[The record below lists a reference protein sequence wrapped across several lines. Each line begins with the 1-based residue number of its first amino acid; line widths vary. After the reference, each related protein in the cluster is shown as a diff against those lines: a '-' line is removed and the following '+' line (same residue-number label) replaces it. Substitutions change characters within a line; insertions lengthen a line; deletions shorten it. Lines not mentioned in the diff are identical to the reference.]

1 MHITSDTQIDLLAYS
16 RKTTL
21 LYRNAPLPQIP
32 HMLLCAAA
40 AYINISLGAPLWP
53 ALAWLVAAVSTSL
66 LRLGLALAYKRIN
79 PGPEEAGKWNQ
90 RYFVASILSGLTWGI
105 GTACFMHGS
114 TETVQTYN
122 ALALCGLIAGAIGTM
137 SPVQRIVRWFTVLV
151 MTPGILVLL
160 WEADSLRGYVFA
172 VGLSLLIVLVFL
184 SARNLHDAIDD
195 AIRLELK
202 QQALARELD
211 TAKQAAEAAS
221 KAKGEFLAN
230 MSHEIRTPLNG
241 VIGMADLMK
250 TTSLTP
256 EQRGYLAILQS
267 SGTGLLAIINDI
279 LDLSRVQSGKV
290 ILDAHKFDVSELLF
304 NAQAPVISQALDKGL
319 RLACS
324 VDPALPACL
333 VGDPARLRQV
343 LVNLLANAVKFTQQ
357 GEVSLRA
364 DAGPMEQG
372 KITVYFSVKDSGIGI
387 EPEHRQTIF
396 EAFSQ
401 ADGSITRRFGG
412 TGLGLAICK
421 HLVELMQGR
430 IWVESEPGKGSHF
443 HFAVSLEL
451 AEL

>member
-1 MHITSDTQIDLLAYS
+1 
-16 RKTTL
+16 
-21 LYRNAPLPQIP
+21 
-32 HMLLCAAA
+32 
-40 AYINISLGAPLWP
+40 
-53 ALAWLVAAVSTSL
+53 
-66 LRLGLALAYKRIN
+66 
-79 PGPEEAGKWNQ
+79 
-90 RYFVASILSGLTWGI
+90 
-105 GTACFMHGS
+105 
-114 TETVQTYN
+114 
-122 ALALCGLIAGAIGTM
+122 
-137 SPVQRIVRWFTVLV
+137 
-151 MTPGILVLL
+151 
-160 WEADSLRGYVFA
+160 
-172 VGLSLLIVLVFL
+172 
-184 SARNLHDAIDD
+184 
-195 AIRLELK
+195 
-202 QQALARELD
+202 
-211 TAKQAAEAAS
+211 
-221 KAKGEFLAN
+221 